1 MSSCSSF
8 LLSSTCN
15 NTGDFTCNSQ
25 CLCFYWLCFLD
36 ERRRRLRRVPRA
48 DPALLNANHWGH
60 LLLRWKQRGILL
72 PVSRCDNLIIILKC
86 ALRRPSSIHE
96 NVTFLSFYFAIC
108 FTCAC
113 TTTIQLDCDD
123 DTIIRATKLLDD
135 VCRCMCFGTAI
146 SFCSAESQALHFAV
160 SEKTNS
166 RSAVCYTRTEA
177 VY

>member
-1 MSSCSSF
+1 M
-8 LLSSTCN
+8 LL
-15 NTGDFTCNSQ
+15 G
-25 CLCFYWLCFLD
+25 
-36 ERRRRLRRVPRA
+36 
-48 DPALLNANHWGH
+48 
-60 LLLRWKQRGILL
+60 WKQRGILL

-135 VCRCMCFGTAI
+135 GCVCLCFVYGYLVLFSGITSTSLCGIRENELSFSSLLHANRGSLLKTPSIDKCDHTYCTLVCTARW
-146 SFCSAESQALHFAV
+146 V
-160 SEKTNS
+160 G
-166 RSAVCYTRTEA
+166 
-177 VY
+177 